1 MVSGFE
7 NYEQELRDLDR
18 EILHYAALCGVDISN
33 HAAIEACM
41 AQPQA
46 DWAHDKSRETLR
58 GLLILRVKIEE
69 EMLTLGQKPPEL
81 AGW

>member
-1 MVSGFE
+1 MSGFE
-7 NYEQELRDLDR
+7 NYEQELLDLDR
-18 EILHYAALCGVDISN
+18 EILHYAALCGVDISD
-33 HAAIEACM
+33 HSAIRACM
-41 AQPQA
+41 AQPHE

-69 EMLTLGQKPPEL
+69 EMLALGQQAPEL